1 LPDFGYLREDLP
13 IGDRNDPGRKIKEKM
28 RRTIL
33 LFVTL
38 FTAMEIYAQSGS
50 VTATVIDAST
60 REGVP
65 GAVVEFA
72 PADPAAQKRYFT
84 TGYKGRVEA
93 TVPYGTYKVS
103 VSFLGYET
111 LEKELKLSAAK
122 KSLGTLELA
131 SSSTEIEAVVKEVK
145 SMRTS
150 QKGDTVS
157 YNAGAFKV
165 TADADVEGLL
175 KKMPGITITDGE
187 VEAQGE
193 TVKKVFVDG
202 KEFFGEDVTSAIK
215 SLPAQAVDKVE
226 VYDKLSD
233 AAEFSGMDD
242 GEGYKAI
249 NIVTKPNMRQ
259 GHFGKLYAG
268 YGYQPETEGTT
279 SNHKYNVG
287 GNVNLFHGSSRVSVI
302 GLFNNVNQQNFSF
315 EDILGVSG
323 GSGGRGGVGA
333 LMVRPQSGVASV
345 NSFGVNYSD
354 SWGKTGRQDKVTLQA
369 SYFFNRT
376 TTKNYSTI
384 DKWYETPSPIDT
396 LHTDG
401 YSNNTNGNHR
411 LNARLEWRISENQSL
426 MSRTGLSF
434 QSYDPYS
441 TTYGHQWG
449 ESGLRVVDNFSDGGR
464 TGVNLNQYLSYRTKL
479 GKDGR
484 TLTLDGSVRYRN
496 NRGDTD
502 SYSNQARGIDP
513 DLIVVPTDTLLLR
526 YQRAHSPSFSY
537 NLRGDVTYTE
547 PVSQY
552 AQLSLQYRVAYNYQE
567 SDKKVYVT
575 PDDRFETAGVE
586 PDPSLSQSS
595 NTGYL
600 THRIGP
606 GFRIVKGKNRFVANV
621 SYQRAQLT
629 GEVLSATKV
638 MGAGDDAKTSHGFNN
653 LTYFLMGQLNINKE
667 NSIRLFIN
675 SSTDNPGIGELQ
687 NVYDISNAQS
697 ISKGNP
703 HLRPSYSNNVRFHY
717 VNSNVEKGRTFM
729 WMFSMQNTSNYI
741 TSSMAYDVEVEVPTG
756 EVDGGGDP
764 VTETYN
770 PHTYSTYTNMDGY
783 WNLRT
788 HLSYGLPVSFLKS
801 NLNVMA
807 GVNYTLTPTLVAR
820 KATDGSVY
828 LDNGE
833 IVGGERNDAS
843 RLSYDFRA
851 VLGSNISENVDFT
864 LSWHG
869 AYNIA
874 KNSLVVNDSDNKNRY
889 FNHVATA
896 AMKFV
901 FLKSFTFTGNVSYQ
915 QNIGFTNDYDNS
927 YVLCNVYLGK
937 KVFRNRRGEVMFGV
951 NDLFD
956 QNTAFSRT
964 TGSGYTQNSINSVIG
979 RYYTVQ
985 FVYNLR
991 NFGKRGSKDIKDYDG
1006 MGALGGNRRGV
1017 GRPPMGPPPGGRG
1030 PMF

>member
-1 LPDFGYLREDLP
+1 
-13 IGDRNDPGRKIKEKM
+13 
-28 RRTIL
+28 
-33 LFVTL
+33 
-38 FTAMEIYAQSGS
+38 MEIYAQSGS

-131 SSSTEIEAVVKEVK
+131 PSSTEIEAVVKEVK

-259 GHFGKLYAG
+259 GQFGKLYAG

-687 NVYDISNAQS
+687 NVYDISN
-697 ISKGNP
+697 P